1 MNTTTTNAEILQMT
15 KIEKYLI
22 SLSTTILQ
30 AMSCIDRNS
39 KGIALIVD
47 ESQRLL
53 GTVSDGDIRR
63 AILRGVNLDLPVT
76 ALFEEGQSAGKNG
89 PLTASVGTTSAALL
103 QLMNDHEIRQI
114 PIVDSE
120 LRVVDM
126 AFLTDMVKQYELPIR
141 AVVMAGGFGSR
152 LRPLTDN
159 TPKPM
164 LHIGDRPILERI
176 IGQLKKTGVNRIN
189 LTTHFKAE
197 TISEHFGNGEQFGV
211 NINYVHEQEPLGTA
225 GALGLLEDSDE
236 PLLVINGDILTQ
248 VDFRAMVAFH
258 RRHKSCLTV
267 GVRRY
272 DLQVPYGVMEC
283 DGPKILGI
291 SEKPKLQF
299 LVNAGIYLLEP
310 SVRQYIPARRRF
322 DMTDLIQ
329 ALIREKCHMVSFPIV
344 EYWLDIGQYPDYE
357 KAQSDSQDGTLNS

>member
-1 MNTTTTNAEILQMT
+1 MT
-15 KIEKYLI
+15 AKTEVSTLPNMEKYLI
-22 SLSTTILQ
+22 SLSTTIRQ
-30 AMSCIDRNS
+30 AMTCIDRNT

-63 AILRGVNLDLPVT
+63 AILNGVNLDLPVT
-76 ALFEEGQSAGKNG
+76 ALFDKGQSGAKPQ
-89 PLTASVGTTSAALL
+89 PLTAAVGSTSAALL
-103 QLMNDHEIRQI
+103 RMMNEYEIRQI
-114 PIVDSE
+114 PIVDSD

-126 AFLTDMVKQYELPIR
+126 AFLTDMVRQYELPIT

-176 IGQLKKTGVNRIN
+176 IGQLKKTGINRVN
-189 LTTHFKAE
+189 LTTHFKAD
-197 TISEHFGNGEQFGV
+197 TIAEHFGNGQDFGV
-211 NINYVHEQEPLGTA
+211 AINYVHEEEPLGTA
-225 GALGLLEDSDE
+225 GALGLLEATDE

-248 VDFRAMVAFH
+248 VDFRAMLDFH
-258 RRHKSCLTV
+258 KEHKACLTV
-267 GVRRY
+267 GVRQY

-283 DGPKILGI
+283 VGAKILGI
-291 SEKPKLQF
+291 SEKPKMQF

-310 SVRQYIPARRRF
+310 SVRQYIPAGRRF

-329 ALIREKCHMVSFPIV
+329 RLLREKCHMVSFPIV

-357 KAQSDSQDGTLNS
+357 KAQSDYQDGRLNS

>member
-1 MNTTTTNAEILQMT
+1 MGKMES
-15 KIEKYLI
+15 YLI
-22 SLSTTILQ
+22 SLTTTIRQ

-47 ESQRLL
+47 ERQRLL

-63 AILRGVNLDLPVT
+63 AILKGVNLDLPVN
-76 ALFEEGQSAGKNG
+76 ALFGEGQAPKTQ
-89 PLTASVGTTSAALL
+89 PLTAAVGTTSAALL
-103 QLMNDHEIRQI
+103 HMMNEHEIRQI
-114 PIVDSE
+114 PIVDTE

-126 AFLTDMVKQYELPIR
+126 AFLTDMVRDYELPIT

-176 IGQLKKTGVNRIN
+176 IGQLKKTGVSRIS

-197 TISEHFGNGEQFGV
+197 TIAEHFGNGEDFGV
-211 NINYVHEQEPLGTA
+211 DLSYVHEEEPLGTA
-225 GALGLLEDSDE
+225 GALGLLEKSDE
-236 PLLVINGDILTQ
+236 PLLVINGDILTH
-248 VDFRAMVAFH
+248 VDFRAMVNFH
-258 RRHKSCLTV
+258 REHKSCLTV

-291 SEKPKLQF
+291 SEKPKMQF

-310 SVRQYIPARRRF
+310 SVRQHIPPGRRF

-329 ALIREKCHMVSFPIV
+329 TLLREKCHMVSFPIV
-344 EYWLDIGQYPDYE
+344 EYWLDIGQFPDYE
-357 KAQSDSQDGTLNS
+357 KAQSDYQDGTLSS